1 MALQL
6 LNFYPLATGA
16 EYFSVWQFYIIKI
29 SSPSEILVT
38 LTSCV
43 ETTNVDV
50 DSDAAKV
57 KSDNS
62 DVSHEL
68 VAASNVCIVTER
80 ANKVRHSQ
88 LFRGQG

>member
-6 LNFYPLATGA
+6 LNFYHLATGA
-16 EYFSVWQFYIIKI
+16 EYFSFWQFYIIKI

-38 LTSCV
+38 LISCV
-43 ETTNVDV
+43 ETADV

>member
-1 MALQL
+1 M
-6 LNFYPLATGA
+6 
-16 EYFSVWQFYIIKI
+16 
-29 SSPSEILVT
+29 VT

-80 ANKVRHSQ
+80 ANKVRHSNS
-88 LFRGQG
+88 LEANVNS

>member
-43 ETTNVDV
+43 ETADVDV